1 MSSAEDTLNRLL
13 DQKRKASREYYN
25 RKFKLA
31 EPLTDEQKAEIMAN
45 RAELNEKIK
54 AKKEANPEYYKA
66 KRREYIERRKA
77 KLARL
82 LSEEPATN

>member
-1 MSSAEDTLNRLL
+1 MSTSAEETLNRLL

-31 EPLTDEQKAEIMAN
+31 ESLTEEQNAEIKAN
-45 RAELNEKIK
+45 RAELKEKIK

-66 KRREYIERRKA
+66 KRREYGERQKA
-77 KLARL
+77 KQLQL
-82 LSEEPATN
+82 ETTV